1 MATYLD
7 ANTHRGGQAGR
18 HLPHLFWLR
27 FWGEEDTG
35 HYLSMHTHKTKN
47 LRRCRI
53 NKHRCQ
59 GCSYTSLSLS
69 LPPPS
74 IHLSCDYSL
83 MSNQKVFQL
92 LMLFCGALHR
102 EHCVT
107 SQPLANGEVKFLCKN
122 EAAEVMRS
130 TNLNRLVSTLEQ
142 IHFFLLTNGLLCG
155 SPTRITSIVG
165 VKLGAGF
172 EARRG
177 DGIRTGHGDLTGQ
190 KALLRTI
197 WRRHRHTRYE
207 RPRIHSNSHKNI
219 IWKEWKRWRNSRLH
233 LWMGYLCGKWWV
245 RPSLS
250 LPCREQ
256 TQHKSGSW

>member
-1 MATYLD
+1 
-7 ANTHRGGQAGR
+7 
-18 HLPHLFWLR
+18 
-27 FWGEEDTG
+27 
-35 HYLSMHTHKTKN
+35 
-47 LRRCRI
+47 
-53 NKHRCQ
+53 
-59 GCSYTSLSLS
+59 
-69 LPPPS
+69 
-74 IHLSCDYSL
+74 
-83 MSNQKVFQL
+83 
-92 LMLFCGALHR
+92 MLFCGALHR

-107 SQPLANGEVKFLCKN
+107 SQPLANGEVKILCKN
-122 EAAEVMRS
+122 EASWSDEKHKFES
-130 TNLNRLVSTLEQ
+130 TC
-142 IHFFLLTNGLLCG
+142 IHARTNKFFLLTNGLLCG

-177 DGIRTGHGDLTGQ
+177 DSIGTGHGDLTGQ

-197 WRRHRHTRYE
+197 WRQHRHTWYE
-207 RPRIHSNSHKNI
+207 RTCIHSNSHKNI
-219 IWKEWKRWRNSRLH
+219 IWKEWKPWRNSRLL